1 MAMPCSTSGGSNP
14 PRLCKTDQVIHAN
27 AAVNLTASRNSF
39 CYSNIILESVLGSV
53 QAVSHDVEDHAYIF
67 AKRLPLDRYEVM
79 VPVILHLATIAGLAN
94 DHSFASHSLST
105 HNPAS

>member
-1 MAMPCSTSGGSNP
+1 MAMPRSTSGGSNP
-14 PRLCKTDQVIHAN
+14 LAFAKQTKWSMRMPPSN
-27 AAVNLTASRNSF
+27 WTASRNSF
-39 CYSNIILESVLGSV
+39 CYLNVVHESVLGSA
-53 QAVSHDVEDHAYIF
+53 QAVSHDVEAHAYIF
-67 AKRLPLDRYEVM
+67 AKKLPLDRYEVM